1 MTNIGK
7 KVNIKSHGVLN
18 NKKIHNRGTR
28 IMKKFHIFFFVTI
41 WVLIIGVAGAFAQDN
56 KTASPDKNA
65 PKGEIAAN
73 SDTYI
78 IGSEDVLN
86 IYVWKEE
93 SMTKTVPVRIDGKI
107 SLPLVD
113 DIQAEGLTPLKLKD
127 IITEKLKNFI
137 DHPTVTVT
145 VIEANSYK
153 IYISGEVKTP
163 GVMRIRSQTT
173 LLKTIITA
181 GGFTEWAN
189 KRKILIIKT
198 ENGKERRII
207 ANYNKIVDGDA
218 PDIIIDRGDTII
230 VN

>member
-1 MTNIGK
+1 
-7 KVNIKSHGVLN
+7 
-18 NKKIHNRGTR
+18 
-28 IMKKFHIFFFVTI
+28 MKKFHIFLFMTI
-41 WVLIIGVAGAFAQDN
+41 WVLLIGITTCAMAQEKKAATTD
-56 KTASPDKNA
+56 KTKA
-65 PKGEIAAN
+65 PKGEISAN

-78 IGSEDVLN
+78 IGAEDVLN

-113 DIQAEGLTPLKLKD
+113 DIQADGLTPLKLKEV
-127 IITEKLKNFI
+127 ITEKLKSYI
-137 DHPTVTVT
+137 DNPTVTVT

-153 IYISGEVKTP
+153 IYLSGEVKTP

-189 KRKILIIKT
+189 KRKILIIKNV
-198 ENGKERRII
+198 NGKEKRIT
-207 ANYNKIVDGDA
+207 ANYNKIVDGDE

>member
-1 MTNIGK
+1 
-7 KVNIKSHGVLN
+7 
-18 NKKIHNRGTR
+18 
-28 IMKKFHIFFFVTI
+28 MKKFHIFLFMTI
-41 WVLIIGVAGAFAQDN
+41 WVLMTAITTCALAQE
-56 KTASPDKNA
+56 KKAATPDKTKA
-65 PKGEIAAN
+65 PKGEISAN

-78 IGSEDVLN
+78 IGAEDVLN

-113 DIQAEGLTPLKLKD
+113 DIQADGLTPLKLKEV
-127 IITEKLKNFI
+127 ITEKLKSYI
-137 DHPTVTVT
+137 DNPTVTVT

-153 IYISGEVKTP
+153 IYLSGEVKTP
-163 GVMRIRSQTT
+163 GVTRIRSQTT

-189 KRKILIIKT
+189 KRKILIIKNV
-198 ENGKERRII
+198 NGKEKRIT
-207 ANYNKIVDGDA
+207 ANYNKIVDGDE

>member
-1 MTNIGK
+1 
-7 KVNIKSHGVLN
+7 
-18 NKKIHNRGTR
+18 
-28 IMKKFHIFFFVTI
+28 MKKFYILLFMTI
-41 WVLIIGVAGAFAQDN
+41 LLLSMAITDATAQE
-56 KTASPDKNA
+56 KKAAIPEKPKA
-65 PKGEIAAN
+65 VKGEVAAN

-78 IGSEDVLN
+78 IGPEDVLN

-127 IITEKLKNFI
+127 VITEKLKSYI
-137 DHPTVTVT
+137 DTPTVTVT
-145 VIEANSYK
+145 VMEANSYK
-153 IYISGEVKTP
+153 IYLSGEVKTP

-198 ENGKERRII
+198 ENGKEKRII
-207 ANYNKIVDGDA
+207 VNYNKIVDGDQ